1 MVFMKSINQ
10 IIIYESECKVFF
22 NYIYQLGLSA
32 FVIIRLN
39 VYLYRLYDMV
49 FEDRGHVIYLCIFS
63 WYLY

>member
-1 MVFMKSINQ
+1 MNLNAK
-10 IIIYESECKVFF
+10 YFF
-22 NYIYQLGLSA
+22 NCIYQLVFLLC
-32 FVIIRLN
+32 VIIRLN